1 MAKVVDGYPLFFE
14 AMNSSGLG
22 VAGLNFEGNACYNE
36 KREDKINVPSYE
48 LISFLLGRCE
58 TVKEARTLLSSVNIT
73 KEAFSE
79 KLPPSPLHFLVSDE
93 IESITVEPTREGLKI
108 YENPVGVLT
117 NNPEFPYHLTR
128 LCDFLGVT
136 AESPTNRF
144 SKNLVLTPYSFGMG
158 GIGLPGDLSSSS
170 RFIRACFFKENSSED
185 TISQF
190 FRILSSTSQ
199 IKGSVKIGDKTE
211 YSVYTSA
218 FDRREKKYYFKKYEW
233 LDRVE
238 CYAFN

>member
-14 AMNSSGLG
+14 GMNSSGLG
-22 VAGLNFEGNACYNE
+22 VAGLNFEGNAHYNE
-36 KREDKINVPSYE
+36 KRGDKTNIPSYE
-48 LISFLLGRCE
+48 LIPFLLTRCE

-73 KEAFSE
+73 KEAFSKE
-79 KLPPSPLHFLVSDE
+79 IPPSPLHFLVADE
-93 IESITVEPTREGLKI
+93 KESITVEPTAEGLKI
-108 YENPVGVLT
+108 YDNPVGVLT

-136 AESPTNRF
+136 ADPPVNRF
-144 SKNLVLTPYSFGMG
+144 SKSLSLTPYSFGMG

-170 RFIRACFFKENSSED
+170 RFIRGVFFKENSSED

-199 IKGSVKIGDKTE
+199 IKGSVKIGDKVE

-218 FDRREKKYYFKKYEW
+218 FDRIQKKYYFKKYEW

-238 CYAFN
+238 CYGFN